1 MNENFET
8 LFENSKYSQEIK
20 KGQIVQADVINI
32 TSDHAILNSGLK
44 SESAVSISQFKD
56 LDGEIEIKIG
66 DTIEVS
72 LEDIEDGEGQT
83 KLSRQKAKNEAT
95 WKEIMKAFEEN
106 SIINGIIK
114 SRVKGGFTVLI
125 GQINA
130 FLPGSLV
137 DVRPVRDT
145 QYLEGTN
152 SEFKVIKAEKKANN
166 IVLSRK
172 AAIQGDNIESKT
184 ELIEKMNEGD
194 IIEGIVKNL
203 TDYGAF
209 IDLGGIDGLL
219 HITDISWK
227 KIKHPSQHLS
237 IADKIKVKVLAL
249 DKEKHRVSLGLK
261 QLDQDPWDKIIEE
274 FEIGDKITCGISNIT
289 DYGLFV
295 EIKDGIEGLVHVS
308 EIDWTNNNPNPHKIA
323 KTGDE
328 VEVMILDIDSEKR
341 RISLGIKQCLPN
353 PWENYSQIFSIDDRI
368 KGTIKSITD
377 FGIFIGLQGNIDGLI
392 HVSDISWESE
402 DTISLGDYKKGT
414 EIEAVILT
422 IDPQRQR
429 ISLGI
434 KQLQDDPFTVFMA
447 NNKKGK
453 IVNGVAGAID
463 ERNALVLIDGN
474 IKGLLNISEVASQEN
489 LQDVRTVLKSG
500 DEIEAI
506 IIGYNKKSRTVK
518 LSIKAKEET
527 EERKALEAYK
537 ADESE
542 SIAKTSLGDLL
553 KSKFI
558 KKDNSE

>member
-1 MNENFET
+1 MNENFEA
-8 LFENSKYSQEIK
+8 LFEESKYSKEFK
-20 KGQIVQADVINI
+20 KGQIVQADVIDI

-44 SESAVSISQFKD
+44 SESAVSIHQFKNT
-56 LDGEIEIKIG
+56 DGEIEIKIG
-66 DTIEVS
+66 DTVDVS

-83 KLSRQKAKNEAT
+83 KLSRQRAKNETT
-95 WKEIMKAFEEN
+95 WKEIMKALEEN
-106 SIINGIIK
+106 SIINGFIK
-114 SRVKGGFTVLI
+114 NRVKGGFTVLI

-145 QYLEGTN
+145 QYLEGTK
-152 SEFKVIKAEKKANN
+152 SEFKVIKAERKANN

-184 ELIEKMNEGD
+184 ELIGKINEDD
-194 IIEGIVKNL
+194 IVEGIVKNL

-227 KIKHPSQHLS
+227 KIKHPSQKLS
-237 IADKIKVKVLAL
+237 IADKVQVKVLGV
-249 DKEKHRVSLGLK
+249 DIEKHRVSLGLK

-274 FEIGDKITCGISNIT
+274 FSKGDKIICGISNIT

-308 EIDWTNNNPNPHKIA
+308 EIDWTNNSPNPHKIA
-323 KTGDE
+323 KIGDD
-328 VEVMILDIDSEKR
+328 VEVMVLDIDSDKR

-353 PWENYSQIFSIDDRI
+353 PWENFSKNFNVSDKIQ
-368 KGTIKSITD
+368 GTIKSITD
-377 FGIFIGLQGNIDGLI
+377 FGIFIGLEGGIDGLI

-402 DTISLGDYKKGT
+402 DEIKLGDYEKGT
-414 EIEAVILT
+414 EVEAVILT
-422 IDPQRQR
+422 IDPKRQR
-429 ISLGI
+429 ISLGV
-434 KQLQDDPFTVFMA
+434 KQLEDDPFSIFMS

-453 IVNGVAGAID
+453 VVNGKVVEID
-463 ERNALVLIDGN
+463 ENNALIQIDDD
-474 IKGLLNISEVASQEN
+474 IKGLLNISEVSQEN
-489 LQDVRTVLKSG
+489 IKDIRTVLKNG
-500 DEIEAI
+500 DTIEAI
-506 IIGYNKKSRTVK
+506 IIGFDRKNRTVK

-527 EERKALEAYK
+527 EEREALESYK

-558 KKDNSE
+558 KKDENE

>member
-1 MNENFET
+1 MNENFEA
-8 LFENSKYSQEIK
+8 LFEESKYSKEFK
-20 KGQIVQADVINI
+20 KGQIVQADVIDI

-44 SESAVSISQFKD
+44 SESAVSIHQFKNT
-56 LDGEIEIKIG
+56 DGEIEIKVG
-66 DTIEVS
+66 DIVDVS

-83 KLSRQKAKNEAT
+83 KLSRQRAKNETT
-95 WKEIMKAFEEN
+95 WKEIMKALEEN
-106 SIINGIIK
+106 SIINGFIK
-114 SRVKGGFTVLI
+114 NRVKGGFTVLI

-137 DVRPVRDT
+137 DVRPIRDT

-152 SEFKVIKAEKKANN
+152 SEFKVIKAERKANN

-184 ELIEKMNEGD
+184 ELIGKINEDD
-194 IIEGIVKNL
+194 IVEGIVKNL

-227 KIKHPSQHLS
+227 KIKHPSQKLS
-237 IADKIKVKVLAL
+237 IADKVQVKILAV

-274 FEIGDKITCGISNIT
+274 FSIGDKITCGISNIT

-323 KTGDE
+323 KIGDD
-328 VEVMILDIDSEKR
+328 VEVMVLDIDSEKR

-353 PWENYSQIFSIDDRI
+353 PWENFSEKFSVSDKIN
-368 KGTIKSITD
+368 GTIKSITD
-377 FGIFIGLQGNIDGLI
+377 FGIFIGLEGGIDGLI
-392 HVSDISWESE
+392 HVSDISWENE
-402 DTISLGDYKKGT
+402 DDIKLGDYKKGT
-414 EIEAVILT
+414 EIEAVILA
-422 IDPQRQR
+422 IDPKRQR

-434 KQLQDDPFTVFMA
+434 KQLEDDPFSIFMSK
-447 NNKKGK
+447 NKKGK
-453 IVNGVAGAID
+453 VVTGKAGEID
-463 ERNALVLIDGN
+463 ENNALIQIDDD
-474 IKGLLNISEVASQEN
+474 IKGLLNISEVSQEN
-489 LQDVRTVLKSG
+489 IKDIRTVLKSG
-500 DEIEAI
+500 DTIEAI
-506 IIGYNKKSRTVK
+506 IIGFDKKNRTVK
-518 LSIKAKEET
+518 LSIKAKEVT
-527 EERKALEAYK
+527 EEREALESYK

-553 KSKFI
+553 KSKFT
-558 KKDNSE
+558 KKDDSE

>member
-1 MNENFET
+1 MSENFQT
-8 LFENSKYSQEIK
+8 LFENSKYSKALK
-20 KGQIVQADVINI
+20 KGQIVQADVVEI
-32 TSDHAILNSGLK
+32 TSDHAILNAGLK
-44 SESAVSISQFKD
+44 SESAVSINQFKD

-66 DTIEVS
+66 DIVEVS

-83 KLSRQKAKNEAT
+83 KLSRQRAKNEAT
-95 WKEIMKAFEEN
+95 WKEITKALDED
-106 SIINGIIK
+106 SIINGLIK
-114 SRVKGGFTVLI
+114 NRVKGGFTVLI

-152 SEFKVIKAEKKANN
+152 SEFKVIKAERKSNN

-184 ELIEKMNEGD
+184 ELIEKINEGD
-194 IIEGIVKNL
+194 VVEGIVKNL

-227 KIKHPSQHLS
+227 KVKHPSQHLS
-237 IADKIKVKVLAL
+237 IADKLTVKVLSL

-274 FEIGDKITCGISNIT
+274 FDIRQKLTCAISNIT

-295 EIKDGIEGLVHVS
+295 EVKDGIEGLVHVS
-308 EIDWTNNNPNPHKIA
+308 EIDWTNNNPNPHKTA
-323 KTGDE
+323 KIGDE

-353 PWENYSQIFSIDDRI
+353 PWENFSQNYSVNDKI
-368 KGTIKSITD
+368 KGMIKSITD
-377 FGIFIGLQGNIDGLI
+377 FGIFIGLEGNIDGLI
-392 HVSDISWESE
+392 HISDIKWDSDE
-402 DTISLGDYKKGT
+402 TVSLADYKKGT
-414 EIEAVILT
+414 DIEAIILN

-434 KQLQDDPFTVFMA
+434 KQLEDDPFAIFMA
-447 NNKKGK
+447 TNKKGK
-453 IVNGVAGAID
+453 LVNGTTGDID
-463 ERNALVLIDGN
+463 ENNALVHINDN
-474 IKGLLNISEVASQEN
+474 IKGLINVSEVSQEN
-489 LQDVRTVLKSG
+489 LQDLRTVLKSG

-506 IIGYNKKSRTVK
+506 IIGFDKKNRTVK

-527 EERKALEAYK
+527 EEREALEIYK
-537 ADESE
+537 ADEAE

-553 KSKFI
+553 KSKFT
-558 KKDNSE
+558 KKDDKE

>member
-8 LFENSKYSQEIK
+8 LFENSKYSQDLT
-20 KGQIVQADVINI
+20 KGQIVHADVIDI

-44 SESAVSISQFKD
+44 SESVVAINQFKNQE
-56 LDGEIEIKIG
+56 GEIEIKIG
-66 DTIEVS
+66 DTVEVF

-83 KLSRQKAKNEAT
+83 KLSRQRAKNEAT

-106 SIINGIIK
+106 SIINGFIK

-125 GQINA
+125 DQINA

-137 DVRPVRDT
+137 DIRPVRDT

-152 SEFKVIKAEKKANN
+152 SEFKVIKAERKANN

-172 AAIQGDNIESKT
+172 AAIQGDNIESKS
-184 ELIEKMNEGD
+184 ELIEQMSEGD
-194 IIEGIVKNL
+194 VIEGIVKNL

-227 KIKHPSQHLS
+227 KIKHPSVQLA
-237 IADKIKVKVLAL
+237 IADKLSVKILAI

-274 FEIGDKITCGISNIT
+274 FEIDHKMTCVISNIT

-323 KTGDE
+323 KIGDE

-341 RISLGIKQCLPN
+341 RVSLGIKQCLEN
-353 PWENYSQIFSIDDRI
+353 PWKTFSQNFSTDEKI

-377 FGIFIGLQGNIDGLI
+377 FGIFIGLPGNIDGLI
-392 HVSDISWESE
+392 HISDISWDSE
-402 DTISLGDYKKGT
+402 NTINHSEYGKGT

-434 KQLQDDPFTVFMA
+434 KQLQNDPFTVFK
-447 NNKKGK
+447 NNNPKGK
-453 IVNGVAGAID
+453 TVNGIATEID
-463 ERNALVLIDGN
+463 ESNALVLIDDS
-474 IKGLLNISEVASQEN
+474 IKGLLNISEVSQGRI
-489 LQDVRTVLKSG
+489 QDVRTVIKSG
-500 DEIEAI
+500 DEIEAK
-506 IIGYNKKSRTVK
+506 IIGFDNKNRTVK

-527 EERKALEAYK
+527 EEREAVASYK

-553 KSKFI
+553 KSKFT
-558 KKDNSE
+558 KKDSSE

>member
-1 MNENFET
+1 MNENFEA
-8 LFENSKYSQEIK
+8 LFEESKYSKEFK
-20 KGQIVQADVINI
+20 KGQIVQADVIDI

-44 SESAVSISQFKD
+44 SESAVSIHQFKNT
-56 LDGEIEIKIG
+56 DGEIEIKVG
-66 DTIEVS
+66 DIVDVS

-83 KLSRQKAKNEAT
+83 KLSRQRAKNETT
-95 WKEIMKAFEEN
+95 WKEIMKALEEN
-106 SIINGIIK
+106 SIINGFIK
-114 SRVKGGFTVLI
+114 NRVKGGFTVLI

-137 DVRPVRDT
+137 DVRPIRDT

-152 SEFKVIKAEKKANN
+152 SEFKVIKAERKANN

-184 ELIEKMNEGD
+184 ELIGKINEDD
-194 IIEGIVKNL
+194 IVEGIVKNL

-227 KIKHPSQHLS
+227 KIKHPSQKLS
-237 IADKIKVKVLAL
+237 IADKVQVKILAV

-274 FEIGDKITCGISNIT
+274 FSIGDKIICGISNIT

-308 EIDWTNNNPNPHKIA
+308 EVDWTNNNPNPHKIA
-323 KTGDE
+323 KIGDD
-328 VEVMILDIDSEKR
+328 VEVMVLDIDSEKR

-353 PWENYSQIFSIDDRI
+353 PWENFSENFSVSDKIN
-368 KGTIKSITD
+368 GTIKSITD
-377 FGIFIGLQGNIDGLI
+377 FGIFIGLEGGIDGLI
-392 HVSDISWESE
+392 HVSDISWENE
-402 DTISLGDYKKGT
+402 DDIKLGDYKKGT
-414 EIEAVILT
+414 EIEAVILA
-422 IDPQRQR
+422 IDPKRQR

-434 KQLQDDPFTVFMA
+434 KQLEDDPFSIFMSK
-447 NNKKGK
+447 NKKGK
-453 IVNGVAGAID
+453 VVTGKAGEID
-463 ERNALVLIDGN
+463 ENNALIQIDDD
-474 IKGLLNISEVASQEN
+474 IKGLLNISEVSQEN
-489 LQDVRTVLKSG
+489 IKDIRTVLKSG
-500 DEIEAI
+500 DTIEAI
-506 IIGYNKKSRTVK
+506 IIGFDKKNRTVK
-518 LSIKAKEET
+518 LSIKAKEVT
-527 EERKALEAYK
+527 EEREALESYK

-553 KSKFI
+553 KSKFT
-558 KKDNSE
+558 KKDDSE

>member
-1 MNENFET
+1 MVF
-8 LFENSKYSQEIK
+8 L
-20 KGQIVQADVINI
+20 
-32 TSDHAILNSGLK
+32 LK
-44 SESAVSISQFKD
+44 
-56 LDGEIEIKIG
+56 
-66 DTIEVS
+66 
-72 LEDIEDGEGQT
+72 
-83 KLSRQKAKNEAT
+83 
-95 WKEIMKAFEEN
+95 
-106 SIINGIIK
+106 
-114 SRVKGGFTVLI
+114 
-125 GQINA
+125 
-130 FLPGSLV
+130 
-137 DVRPVRDT
+137 
-145 QYLEGTN
+145 
-152 SEFKVIKAEKKANN
+152 
-166 IVLSRK
+166 
-172 AAIQGDNIESKT
+172 
-184 ELIEKMNEGD
+184 
-194 IIEGIVKNL
+194 
-203 TDYGAF
+203 
-209 IDLGGIDGLL
+209 
-219 HITDISWK
+219 
-227 KIKHPSQHLS
+227 
-237 IADKIKVKVLAL
+237 
-249 DKEKHRVSLGLK
+249 
-261 QLDQDPWDKIIEE
+261 
-274 FEIGDKITCGISNIT
+274 
-289 DYGLFV
+289 
-295 EIKDGIEGLVHVS
+295 IKDGIEGLVHVS

-323 KTGDE
+323 KIGDE

-353 PWENYSQIFSIDDRI
+353 PWENYSQNFSISDRI

-402 DTISLGDYKKGT
+402 DTINLGDYKKGT

-453 IVNGVAGAID
+453 IVNGVASEID
-463 ERNALVLIDGN
+463 EKNALVLIDGN

-500 DEIEAI
+500 DEIESV
-506 IIGYNKKSRTVK
+506 IIGYNKRSRTVQ

>member
-1 MNENFET
+1 MNENFEA
-8 LFENSKYSQEIK
+8 LFEESKYSKEFK
-20 KGQIVQADVINI
+20 KGQIVQADVIDI

-44 SESAVSISQFKD
+44 SESAVSIHQFKNT
-56 LDGEIEIKIG
+56 DGEIEIKVG
-66 DTIEVS
+66 DIVDVS

-83 KLSRQKAKNEAT
+83 KLSRQRAKNETT
-95 WKEIMKAFEEN
+95 WKEIMKALEEN
-106 SIINGIIK
+106 SIINGFIK
-114 SRVKGGFTVLI
+114 NRVKGGFTVLI

-137 DVRPVRDT
+137 DVRPIRDT

-152 SEFKVIKAEKKANN
+152 SEFKVIKAERKANN

-184 ELIEKMNEGD
+184 ELIGKINEDD
-194 IIEGIVKNL
+194 IVEGIVKNL

-227 KIKHPSQHLS
+227 KIKHPSQKLS
-237 IADKIKVKVLAL
+237 IADKVQVKILAV

-274 FEIGDKITCGISNIT
+274 FSIGDKITCGISNIT

-308 EIDWTNNNPNPHKIA
+308 EVDWTNNNPNPHKIA
-323 KTGDE
+323 KIGDD
-328 VEVMILDIDSEKR
+328 VEVMVLDIDSEKR

-353 PWENYSQIFSIDDRI
+353 PWENFSENFSVSDKIN
-368 KGTIKSITD
+368 GTIKSITD
-377 FGIFIGLQGNIDGLI
+377 FGIFIGLEGGIDGLI
-392 HVSDISWESE
+392 HVSDISWENE
-402 DTISLGDYKKGT
+402 DDIKLGDYKKGT

-422 IDPQRQR
+422 IDPKRQR

-434 KQLQDDPFTVFMA
+434 KQLEDDPFSIFMSK
-447 NNKKGK
+447 NKKGK
-453 IVNGVAGAID
+453 VVTGKAGEID
-463 ERNALVLIDGN
+463 ENNALIQIDDD
-474 IKGLLNISEVASQEN
+474 IKGLLNISEVSQEN
-489 LQDVRTVLKSG
+489 IKDIRTVLKSG
-500 DEIEAI
+500 DTIEAI
-506 IIGYNKKSRTVK
+506 IIGFDKKNRTVK
-518 LSIKAKEET
+518 LSIKAKEVT
-527 EERKALEAYK
+527 EEREALESYK

-553 KSKFI
+553 KSKFT
-558 KKDNSE
+558 KKDDSE

>member
-8 LFENSKYSQEIK
+8 LFEESKYSKEFK
-20 KGQIVQADVINI
+20 KGQIVQANVIDI

-44 SESAVSISQFKD
+44 SESAVSIHQFKNT
-56 LDGEIEIKIG
+56 DGEIEIKIG
-66 DTIEVS
+66 DIVDVS

-83 KLSRQKAKNEAT
+83 KLSRQRAKNETT
-95 WKEIMKAFEEN
+95 WKEIMKALEEN
-106 SIINGIIK
+106 SIINGFIK
-114 SRVKGGFTVLI
+114 NRVKGGFTVLI

-152 SEFKVIKAEKKANN
+152 SEFKVIKAERKANN

-172 AAIQGDNIESKT
+172 AAIQGDDIESKT
-184 ELIEKMNEGD
+184 ELIGKMNEDD
-194 IIEGIVKNL
+194 IVEGIVKNL

-227 KIKHPSQHLS
+227 KIKHPSQKLS
-237 IADKIKVKVLAL
+237 IAEKVQVKILAV
-249 DKEKHRVSLGLK
+249 DQEKHRVSLGLK

-274 FEIGDKITCGISNIT
+274 FSIGDKITCGISNIT

-323 KTGDE
+323 KIGDD
-328 VEVMILDIDSEKR
+328 VEVMVLDIDSEKR

-353 PWENYSQIFSIDDRI
+353 PWENFSNNFSVGEKI

-377 FGIFIGLQGNIDGLI
+377 FGIFIGLEGGIDGLI
-392 HVSDISWESE
+392 HVSDISWENE
-402 DTISLGDYKKGT
+402 DEIKLGDYTKGS

-422 IDPQRQR
+422 IDPKRQR

-434 KQLQDDPFTVFMA
+434 KQLEEDPFSIFMSK
-447 NNKKGK
+447 NKKGK
-453 IVNGVAGAID
+453 VVTGKVGEID
-463 ERNALVLIDGN
+463 ENNALIQIDDD
-474 IKGLLNISEVASQEN
+474 IKGLLNISEVSQEKI
-489 LQDVRTVLKSG
+489 QDIRTVIKSG
-500 DEIEAI
+500 DTIEAK
-506 IIGYNKKSRTVK
+506 IIGFDKKNRTVK

-527 EERKALEAYK
+527 EEREALESYK

-553 KSKFI
+553 KSKFT
-558 KKDNSE
+558 KKDDSE

>member
-1 MNENFET
+1 MNENFEA
-8 LFENSKYSQEIK
+8 LFEESKYSKEFK
-20 KGQIVQADVINI
+20 KGQIVQADVIDI

-44 SESAVSISQFKD
+44 SESAVSIHQFKNT
-56 LDGEIEIKIG
+56 DGEIEIKVG
-66 DTIEVS
+66 DIVDVS

-83 KLSRQKAKNEAT
+83 KLSRQRAKNETT
-95 WKEIMKAFEEN
+95 WKEIMKALEEN
-106 SIINGIIK
+106 SIINGFIK
-114 SRVKGGFTVLI
+114 NRVKGGFTVLI

-137 DVRPVRDT
+137 DVRPIRDT

-152 SEFKVIKAEKKANN
+152 SEFKVIKAERKANN

-184 ELIEKMNEGD
+184 ELIGKINEDD
-194 IIEGIVKNL
+194 IVEGIVKNL

-227 KIKHPSQHLS
+227 KIKHPSQKLS
-237 IADKIKVKVLAL
+237 IADKVQVKILAV

-274 FEIGDKITCGISNIT
+274 FSIGDKITCGISNIT

-308 EIDWTNNNPNPHKIA
+308 EVDWTNNNPNPHKIA
-323 KTGDE
+323 KIGDD
-328 VEVMILDIDSEKR
+328 VEVMVLDIDSEKR

-353 PWENYSQIFSIDDRI
+353 PWENFSENFSVSDKIN
-368 KGTIKSITD
+368 GTIKSITD
-377 FGIFIGLQGNIDGLI
+377 FGIFIGLEGGIDGLI
-392 HVSDISWESE
+392 HVSDISWENE
-402 DTISLGDYKKGT
+402 DDIKLGDYKKGT
-414 EIEAVILT
+414 EIEAVILA
-422 IDPQRQR
+422 IDPKRQR

-434 KQLQDDPFTVFMA
+434 KQLEDDPFSIFMSK
-447 NNKKGK
+447 NKKGK
-453 IVNGVAGAID
+453 VVTGKAGEID
-463 ERNALVLIDGN
+463 ENNALIQIDDD
-474 IKGLLNISEVASQEN
+474 IKGLLNISEVSQEN
-489 LQDVRTVLKSG
+489 IKDIRTVLKSG
-500 DEIEAI
+500 DTIEAI
-506 IIGYNKKSRTVK
+506 IIGFDKKNRTVK
-518 LSIKAKEET
+518 LSIKAKEVT
-527 EERKALEAYK
+527 EEREALESYK

-553 KSKFI
+553 KSKFT
-558 KKDNSE
+558 KKDDSE

>member
-8 LFENSKYSQEIK
+8 LFENSKYSQNLK
-20 KGQIVQADVINI
+20 KGQIVKADVIDI
-32 TSDHAILNSGLK
+32 TSDHAILNAGLK
-44 SESAVSISQFKD
+44 SEAVVSISQFKD
-56 LDGEIEIKIG
+56 PEGEIEIEIG
-66 DTIEVS
+66 DTVEVT
-72 LEDIEDGEGQT
+72 LEDIEDGEGTT
-83 KLSRQKAKNEAT
+83 KLSRQRAKNEAT
-95 WKEIMKAFEEN
+95 WNEIMNALEEN
-106 SIINGIIK
+106 SIINGFIK
-114 SRVKGGFTVLI
+114 NRVKGGFTVLI

-137 DVRPVRDT
+137 DIRPVRDT

-172 AAIQGDNIESKT
+172 AAIQGDNIESKS
-184 ELIEKMNEGD
+184 ELIEKINEGD
-194 IIEGIVKNL
+194 VIEGIVKNL

-227 KIKHPSQHLS
+227 KIKHPSQELS
-237 IADKIKVKVLAL
+237 IADKVKVKVLSL
-249 DKEKHRVSLGLK
+249 DKEKQRVSLGLK

-274 FEIGDKITCGISNIT
+274 FSTGEKMTCSISNIT

-295 EIKDGIEGLVHVS
+295 EIKEGIEGLVHVS

-323 KTGDE
+323 KIGDE

-341 RISLGIKQCLPN
+341 RVSLGIKQCLKN
-353 PWENYSQIFSIDDRI
+353 PWEDFSKNFSINEKI

-377 FGIFIGLQGNIDGLI
+377 FGIFIGLDGNIDGLI
-392 HVSDISWESE
+392 HISDISWDSE
-402 DTISLGDYKKGT
+402 DNINLGDYKKGT
-414 EIEAVILT
+414 EIETVILS

-434 KQLQDDPFTVFMA
+434 KQLQDDPFANFMA
-447 NNKKGK
+447 ENKRGK
-453 IVNGVAGAID
+453 LVNGVTGEID
-463 ERNALVLIDGN
+463 ESNALVLIAEN
-474 IKGLLNISEVASQEN
+474 IRGLLNISEISQEN
-489 LQDVRTVLKSG
+489 IQDLRTVLKTG
-500 DEIEAI
+500 DQIEAV
-506 IIGYNKKSRTVK
+506 IIGFDKKNRTVK

-527 EERKALEAYK
+527 EEREALKNYK

-553 KSKFI
+553 KSKFT
-558 KKDNSE
+558 KNEENE